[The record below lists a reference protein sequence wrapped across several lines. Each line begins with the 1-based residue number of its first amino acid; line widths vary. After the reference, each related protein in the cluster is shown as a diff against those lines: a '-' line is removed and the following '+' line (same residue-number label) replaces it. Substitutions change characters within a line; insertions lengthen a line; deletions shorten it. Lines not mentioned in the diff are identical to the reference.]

1 MNIFS
6 FDKTIL
12 YDGSQL
18 RPHWIYENTDLLG
31 DTIVSF
37 RGGCSI
43 SLDKMVDLED
53 RQGKKTIYSED
64 MLHFIFESFHFSLRE
79 MVLWQHLF
87 AAIVME
93 TVAAKE
99 NKLSCVRQGNDI
111 YIGEKKLSISVAT
124 ISSISTLLHFGINIS
139 SKNTPV
145 PTISLNDL
153 EFDINLF
160 AKKILSRLKEEY
172 DIAQKALYKVKSV

>member
-1 MNIFS
+1 
-6 FDKTIL
+6 
-12 YDGSQL
+12 
-18 RPHWIYENTDLLG
+18 
-31 DTIVSF
+31 
-37 RGGCSI
+37 
-43 SLDKMVDLED
+43 
-53 RQGKKTIYSED
+53 

-93 TVAAKE
+93 TVANKE
-99 NKLSCVRQGNDI
+99 KKLPCIRQGNDI

-153 EFDINLF
+153 EFDVNLF

-172 DIAQKALYKVKSV
+172 DIAEKALYKVKSV

>member
-18 RPHWIYENTDLLG
+18 RPHWIYENTNLLG

-87 AAIVME
+87 AAIVMGM
-93 TVAAKE
+93 AASKGK
-99 NKLSCVRQGNDI
+99 KLTCIRKGNDI
-111 YIGEKKLSISVAT
+111 YIDDKKLSISVAT
-124 ISSISTLLHFGINIS
+124 VSSISTLLHFGINIS
-139 SKNTPV
+139 SENTPV

-153 EFDINLF
+153 EFDVNLF
-160 AKKILSRLKEEY
+160 AREVLAKLKEEY
-172 DIAQKALYKVKSV
+172 AIAEKALYKVRSV